1 MTVLVVEDNEDNQ
14 RLVTKR
20 LKASGHGVVVA
31 RGAAEAWVALDGGI
45 PDLVLLDLQLPDGDG
60 LDLARVMRADPRL
73 DGVALVAC
81 TAYAFASDKERA
93 LEAGCDAW
101 ISKPVDIR
109 SLVGEL
115 EAALAQRRGRP

>member
-1 MTVLVVEDNEDNQ
+1 MTVLIVEDNEDTQ

-20 LKASGHGVVVA
+20 LRASGHTVMAA
-31 RGAAEAWVALDGGI
+31 RGAAEAWAALDAGL

-60 LDLARVMRADPRL
+60 LELARGMRADPRL
-73 DGVALVAC
+73 DRVALVAC

-109 SLVGEL
+109 ALAGEL
-115 EAALAQRRGRP
+115 EGVWARRRERP